1 MCLILYTVM
10 QISEYLVTIS
20 EFTELSLI
28 IVAVYNNDLVLLT
41 FDVGCHI
48 KLTRMSGCLLW
59 SETCWCE

>member
-1 MCLILYTVM
+1 M

-28 IVAVYNNDLVLLT
+28 IVTVYNNDLVLLT

-48 KLTRMSGCLLW
+48 KLTRMSGCLL
-59 SETCWCE
+59 

>member
-41 FDVGCHI
+41 FDVGCRI
-48 KLTRMSGCLLW
+48 KLTRMAGCLL
-59 SETCWCE
+59 